1 MREFEI
7 RVSIAAPA
15 YNEAD
20 CIQEVLASWLTYL
33 SSAAFITDFEIVVC
47 DDGSTDGTGDI
58 LHTVAQQDTR
68 VRPVH
73 FVRNRGAGE
82 ALRAAIEA
90 TRFEWVMLIDS
101 DGQFPVENLEL
112 LKRERDLSS
121 ALAVMGIRQK
131 KDGLFERFGT
141 RSSAWVANSIYG
153 TRLKDFNSA
162 MKLVSGPLL
171 REVTIEAQGMNYST
185 EITARLLERGTE
197 IREVDIRHEPR
208 IAGRSKMSLVRGALG
223 RFLFLLYMAY
233 RRKLISMKVLR
244 NPQNEVHPKTTT

>member
-1 MREFEI
+1 MKEFEI

-15 YNEAD
+15 YNEAE
-20 CIQEVLASWLTYL
+20 CIREVLASWITYL
-33 SSAAFITDFEIVVC
+33 SSATFVTDFEIVVC

-58 LHTVAQQDTR
+58 LDAVAEQSTR

-73 FVRNRGAGE
+73 FISNRGAGA
-82 ALRAAIEA
+82 ALRSAIKA

-121 ALAVMGIRQK
+121 ALAVMGVRQK
-131 KDGLFERFGT
+131 KDGLLERFGT
-141 RSSAWVANSIYG
+141 RSSAWVANRIYG
-153 TRLKDFNSA
+153 SRLKDFNSA

-171 REVTIEAQGMNYST
+171 REITIEAQGMNYST

-197 IREVDIRHEPR
+197 IREVNIRHAPR
-208 IAGRSKMSLVRGALG
+208 LAGRSKMSLVRGALG
-223 RFLFLLYMAY
+223 RFLFLSYMAY
-233 RRKLISMKVLR
+233 RRKLISLKVLCK
-244 NPQNEVHPKTTT
+244 P